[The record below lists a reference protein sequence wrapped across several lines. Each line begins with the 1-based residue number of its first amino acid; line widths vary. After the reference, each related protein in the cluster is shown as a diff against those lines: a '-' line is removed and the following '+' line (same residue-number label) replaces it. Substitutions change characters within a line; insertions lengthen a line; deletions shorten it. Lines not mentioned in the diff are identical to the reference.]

1 MRVSTSIVKLEIRLP
16 ELKKSVEAFAENRL
30 RAWDALVSEV
40 RLGVTGAVDQ
50 LLHAEM
56 SLFLGHPDQADNKRN
71 GYEERDYVL
80 KGIGALRVR
89 MPIDRKRRFQS
100 NIIPRHERVDPRIK
114 EDLAALHLAGISTRT
129 LALISERVLGVE
141 FSRDS
146 VTRSLES
153 LKSQAEGWL
162 RRPIESKYWAL
173 IIDGTNFRVRRRGS
187 VAKEPLLV
195 VLGIDEN
202 NHKSILAIEPGV
214 RDNVDAWRACFRD
227 LKARGLD
234 PSSVRVGVM
243 DGLPGLERLFVDEFS
258 QAVTAR
264 CWFHVLQS
272 SLGNDA
278 TRAVACLERD
288 LDSLVTRYRFE
299 KAMWRSLK
307 TTNAVERIH
316 KEFKRR
322 ARSMEALVESTLMTV
337 VAFTAL
343 KIELGWRMRRV
354 DSYRVDHLQGIM
366 MPVRK
371 SEEVEED
378 LH

>member
-1 MRVSTSIVKLEIRLP
+1 
-16 ELKKSVEAFAENRL
+16 
-30 RAWDALVSEV
+30 
-40 RLGVTGAVDQ
+40 
-50 LLHAEM
+50 M
-56 SLFLGHPDQADNKRN
+56 SLFLGEPDQADNKRN

-80 KGIGALRVR
+80 KGVGALRVR
-89 MPIDRKRRFQS
+89 MPIDRKRRFES
-100 NIIPRHERVDPRIK
+100 SIIPRYERVDPRIK

-146 VTRSLES
+146 VTRSLEV
-153 LKSQAEGWL
+153 LKDQAEGWL
-162 RRPIESKYWAL
+162 RRPIDSKYWAL

-227 LKARGLD
+227 IKARGLD
-234 PSSVRVGVM
+234 PNGVRVGVM
-243 DGLPGLERLFVDEFS
+243 DGLPGLERLFVEEFP
-258 QAVTAR
+258 QAITAR
-264 CWFHVLQS
+264 CWFHVLQNVLAKTPERLQTATMTLAKRVMYADGEIAAREAFQALKA

-278 TRAVACLERD
+278 SRAVACLERD
-288 LDSLVTRYRFE
+288 LDSLVTHFRFE
-299 KAMWRSLK
+299 KSMWRSLK

-322 ARSMEALVESTLMTV
+322 ARAMEALGESTLMTV

-343 KIELGWRMRRV
+343 KIELGWRMRR
-354 DSYRVDHLQGIM
+354 DDTYRVDHLQGIM
-366 MPVRK
+366 LTGRR
-371 SEEVEED
+371 SEEVEEN